1 MKLHEYQA
9 KAILRQAGL
18 PVPKGEVVFQAEET
32 GAALA
37 RLGSNTGVAKA
48 QAYTGGRGKAGGIK
62 LFKTAEE
69 AAAVAKHLI
78 GMTLVTKQ
86 TGPQG
91 VKIEAVLLEEASVI
105 KRELYV
111 AVTLDRAKA
120 NIVFILSPEGGMD
133 IEEVAE
139 SHPERILKLYP
150 AWGRNVDASLAA
162 EGAKFLGLEGE
173 QGKAFADVL
182 EKLYRIY
189 QEKDCSLLEINPLI
203 VNDKGG
209 LALLDCKFNI
219 DDNAVYRQKDT
230 GGDENAEKDASE
242 IEAAKY
248 GLSYIKLDGD
258 IGCMVNGA
266 GLAMA
271 TMDIIAHYGAQPANF
286 LDVGGSASEEA
297 VTKAFEIISSD
308 KNVKAI
314 LVNIFGGIMPCDRIA
329 RGVVNAVKTTGL
341 KVPLVVRLEG
351 TNVKEGKE
359 VIEMSGLDLT
369 SATDLEDGARKAAE
383 LVKGKPAAGGP
394 DGASASKGAK

>member
-9 KAILRQAGL
+9 KAILRRAGL
-18 PVPKGEVVFQAEET
+18 PVPKGEVVFTAAEVP
-32 GAALA
+32 AALA
-37 RLGSNTGVAKA
+37 KLGTNSGVAKA

-62 LFKTAEE
+62 LFKTADE
-69 AAAVAKHLI
+69 AQATSRQLI

-91 VKIEAVLLEEASVI
+91 VRIEAVLLEEASVI

-120 NIVFILSPEGGMD
+120 NIVLILSPEGGMD

-139 SHPERILKLYP
+139 KTPEKILKLYP
-150 AWGRNVDASLAA
+150 AWGRNIDASLAA
-162 EGAKFLGLEGE
+162 EGAKFLGLEGD
-173 QGKAFADVL
+173 QSKAFADIL
-182 EKLYRIY
+182 EKLYRLY
-189 QEKDCSLLEINPLI
+189 QEKDCTLLEINPLI

-230 GGDENAEKDASE
+230 GGDENAEKDPSE

-359 VIEMSGLDLT
+359 VIEKSGLDLA
-369 SATDLEDGARKAAE
+369 SAADLEDGARKAAE
-383 LVKGKPAAGGP
+383 IVKSLKTA
-394 DGASASKGAK
+394 GAKGVK

>member
-9 KAILRQAGL
+9 KAILRRAGL
-18 PVPKGEVVFQAEET
+18 PVPKGEVVFTAAEVP
-32 GAALA
+32 AALA
-37 RLGSNTGVAKA
+37 KLGTNSGVAKA

-62 LFKTAEE
+62 LFKTADE
-69 AAAVAKHLI
+69 AQATSRQLI

-120 NIVFILSPEGGMD
+120 NIVLILSPEGGMD

-139 SHPERILKLYP
+139 KTPEKILKLYP
-150 AWGRNVDASLAA
+150 AWGRNIDASLAA

-173 QGKAFADVL
+173 QSKAFADIL

-189 QEKDCSLLEINPLI
+189 QEKDCTLLEINPLI

-230 GGDENAEKDASE
+230 GGDENAEKDPSE

-359 VIEMSGLDLT
+359 VIEKSGLDLA
-369 SATDLEDGARKAAE
+369 SAADLEDGARKAAE
-383 LVKGKPAAGGP
+383 VVKSLKTA
-394 DGASASKGAK
+394 GAKGVK

>member
-9 KAILRQAGL
+9 KAVLRQAGL
-18 PVPKGEVVFQAEET
+18 PVPKGEVVFKPEDVA
-32 GAALA
+32 GALA
-37 RLGSNTGVAKA
+37 KLSMSSGVAKA

-62 LFKTAEE
+62 LFKTPDE
-69 AAAVAKHLI
+69 AQALTQKLL

-86 TGPQG
+86 TGPEG
-91 VKIEAVLLEEASVI
+91 VKIHAVLLEEASVI

-133 IEEVAE
+133 IEEVSE
-139 SHPERILKLYP
+139 KHPEKIKKLYP
-150 AWGRNVDASLAA
+150 AWGRNLDASLTSEAA
-162 EGAKFLGLEGE
+162 AFLGLTGTQVAE
-173 QGKAFADVL
+173 FADVL
-182 EKLYRIY
+182 EKLYRLY
-189 QEKDCSLLEINPLI
+189 QAKDCTLLEINPLV
-203 VNDKGG
+203 VNGAG
-209 LALLDCKFNI
+209 TLSLLDCKFDI
-219 DDNAVYRQKDT
+219 DENAVYRQKET
-230 GGDENAEKDASE
+230 GGDPDGEKDASE

-271 TMDIIAHYGAQPANF
+271 TMDIIAHYGSQPANF

-297 VTKAFEIISSD
+297 VTKAFQIISAD
-308 KNVKAI
+308 KNVKGI

-329 RGVVNAVKTTGL
+329 RGIIGAVKTTGL

-351 TNVKEGKE
+351 TNVKEGKAL
-359 VIEMSGLDLT
+359 IESSGLDLV
-369 SATDLEDGARKAAE
+369 SAANLEDAAMRAAQTVKALAAKSA
-383 LVKGKPAAGGP
+383 KGGN
-394 DGASASKGAK
+394 

>member
-18 PVPKGEVVFQAEET
+18 PVPKGEVVFQAE
-32 GAALA
+32 GVPAALA
-37 RLGSNTGVAKA
+37 KLGTDSGVAKA

-62 LFKTAEE
+62 LYKSADE
-69 AAAVAKHLI
+69 AKSHAKQLI

-86 TGPQG
+86 TGPEG

-105 KRELYV
+105 KRELYL

-139 SHPERILKLYP
+139 KHPGRIKKLYP
-150 AWGRNVDASLAA
+150 AWGRNLDAALAA
-162 EGAKFLGLEGE
+162 EGARFLGLEGP
-173 QGKAFADVL
+173 QGKEFADVL
-182 EKLYRIY
+182 EKLYRLY
-189 QEKDCSLLEINPLI
+189 QEKDCTLLEINPLI

-209 LALLDCKFNI
+209 LALLDCKFDI
-219 DDNAVYRQKDT
+219 DDNAAYRQKDT
-230 GGDENAEKDASE
+230 GGDENAGKDPSE
-242 IEAAKY
+242 VEAAKY

-271 TMDIIAHYGAQPANF
+271 TMDTIAHFGATPANF

-297 VTKAFEIISSD
+297 VTKAFEIISAD
-308 KNVKAI
+308 KHVKAI

-351 TNVKEGKE
+351 TNVKEGKA
-359 VIEMSGLDLT
+359 VIEGSGLALT
-369 SATDLEDGARKAAE
+369 SAADLEDGARKAAE
-383 LVKGKPAAGGP
+383 LVKGMK
-394 DGASASKGAK
+394 

>member
-9 KAILRQAGL
+9 KAILRRAGL
-18 PVPKGEVVFQAEET
+18 PVPKGEVVFTAAEVP
-32 GAALA
+32 AALA
-37 RLGSNTGVAKA
+37 KLGTNSGVAKA

-62 LFKTAEE
+62 LFKTADE
-69 AAAVAKHLI
+69 AMATSRQLI

-91 VKIEAVLLEEASVI
+91 VQIEAVLLEEASVI

-120 NIVFILSPEGGMD
+120 NIVLILSPEGGMD

-139 SHPERILKLYP
+139 KTPEKILKLYP
-150 AWGRNVDASLAA
+150 AWGRNIEASLAA
-162 EGAKFLGLEGE
+162 EGAKFLGLEGD
-173 QGKAFADVL
+173 QSKAFADIL

-189 QEKDCSLLEINPLI
+189 QEKDCTLLEINPLI

-230 GGDENAEKDASE
+230 GGDENAEKDPSE

-359 VIEMSGLDLT
+359 VIEKSGLDLA
-369 SATDLEDGARKAAE
+369 SAADLEDGARKAAE
-383 LVKGKPAAGGP
+383 VVKSLKTA
-394 DGASASKGAK
+394 GAKGVK

>member
-9 KAILRQAGL
+9 KALLRQAGL
-18 PVPKGEVVFQAEET
+18 PVPRGEVVFTAEEVP
-32 GAALA
+32 AALVKM
-37 RLGSNTGVAKA
+37 GTNSGVAKA

-62 LFKTAEE
+62 LYKSADE
-69 AAAVAKHLI
+69 ALTYSKQLI

-86 TGPQG
+86 TGPDG

-111 AVTLDRAKA
+111 AVTLDRARA
-120 NIVFILSPEGGMD
+120 NIVLILSPEGGMD
-133 IEEVAE
+133 IEEVADKT
-139 SHPERILKLYP
+139 PERIKKLYP
-150 AWGRNVDASLAA
+150 AWGRNIDASMAA

-173 QGKAFADVL
+173 QAKSFADIL
-182 EKLYRIY
+182 EKLYRLY
-189 QEKDCSLLEINPLI
+189 QAKDCSLLEINPLV

-209 LALLDCKFNI
+209 LSLLDCKFDI
-219 DDNAVYRQKDT
+219 DDNAAYRQKDT
-230 GGDENAEKDASE
+230 GGDENAGKDPSE
-242 IEAAKY
+242 VEAAKY

-271 TMDIIAHYGAQPANF
+271 TMDTIAHFGATPANF

-297 VTKAFEIISSD
+297 VTKAFEIITSD

-329 RGVVNAVKTTGL
+329 RGVVGAVKSTGL
-341 KVPLVVRLEG
+341 KVPLVVRREG

-359 VIEMSGLDLT
+359 VIETSGLALT
-369 SATDLEDGARKAAE
+369 SATDLEDGARKVAE
-383 LVKGKPAAGGP
+383 LVKGMK
-394 DGASASKGAK
+394 